1 VVAADAGPMG
11 IEWIG
16 GTVWRS
22 AESAER
28 SRTENVEGETVV
40 GEASCWTVD
49 GREER
54 EEEIDGAGRRRS
66 TPSAKRPKTFGM
78 SMVISCGNGDRKR
91 WRAELD
97 FGSRESLVPVAR
109 RRKSSD
115 EPEAL
120 GFLGSGVYLHGTH
133 LGEPQR
139 TCRGRRGLAP

>member
-1 VVAADAGPMG
+1 MVAADAGPMG

-97 FGSRESLVPVAR
+97 FGSRESLDDFHRLTALRAKPKIAR
-109 RRKSSD
+109 TD
-115 EPEAL
+115 GGDLWL
-120 GFLGSGVYLHGTH
+120 GL
-133 LGEPQR
+133 R
-139 TCRGRRGLAP
+139 C